1 MIGGTAM
8 AQTMDA
14 KSSSQTEVSDKEV
27 GQFVEAYQNAQSVQK
42 KMKSKMMTSIKDKGL
57 TMQEFMSMRRT
68 SMNPK
73 KEMTASAEK
82 QKKFKKVQA
91 DMKKMQ
97 PKMQKKVES
106 AIEKSGLTMKRYQ
119 TIGAA
124 VQKDKELQQKI
135 QNKMMKSSGA
145 MQKGGGGM

>member
-1 MIGGTAM
+1 
-8 AQTMDA
+8 
-14 KSSSQTEVSDKEV
+14 
-27 GQFVEAYQNAQSVQK
+27 
-42 KMKSKMMTSIKDKGL
+42 
-57 TMQEFMSMRRT
+57 
-68 SMNPK
+68 MNPK